1 VRSRNHVV
9 LPRHLPDLN
18 VNADFYNQGVA
29 VNAIRFRI
37 GWIMV
42 FVALAALDFTA
53 IRAVFDHRGPTSY
66 LLGLGAMPL
75 ANILVVGLIV
85 GYWRRRRRR
94 FLMGF
99 EVFGSMALAA
109 YAVSASLFA
118 KELVIPYIRLLHT
131 PFIINVENSIRMSHE
146 SYFLIYYLILAVE
159 LGLPLFAFALI
170 GGFLCRKLATGG
182 NGDQIMPHR

>member
-1 VRSRNHVV
+1 VKA
-9 LPRHLPDLN
+9 L
-18 VNADFYNQGVA
+18 
-29 VNAIRFRI
+29 RFRI
-37 GWIMV
+37 AWVMV

-75 ANILVVGLIV
+75 TNILVIGLLVGH
-85 GYWRRRRRR
+85 WRRRGRR

-99 EVFGSMALAA
+99 EVFGMMALGA
-109 YAVSASLFA
+109 YAILASLFA

-146 SYFLIYYLILAVE
+146 SYFLIYYLILAVL
-159 LGLPLFAFALI
+159 LGLPLLAFGLI
-170 GGFLCRKLATGG
+170 GGFFCRGLATAVDRTAIAIAQCAARSPNSSVGS
-182 NGDQIMPHR
+182 Q